1 MDFSVSFQPWPE
13 TMGRPRAGGEMG
25 LKEQWQIQGANQD
38 FLTLDLSTHTYMQMP
53 YTLPPVPTSTSVES
67 LSKLPAL
74 LTMFIK
80 WMAVHAK
87 GIRYLPS
94 LWQNCSAWHFSFSNF
109 SLFWEEKIKPKNV
122 KKRGTE
128 TKVHFTKSLHNS
140 GITMHYAGFCFTELQ
155 SNQQHEVQDNLT
167 LTQWALQLPPQPVRS
182 LWAHLALYPSNK
194 IQILLYEASNEVSA
208 WLHTAGTLITWSQ
221 MGSREYS
228 STKQYHI
235 HAAKKKGIWNDC
247 HNSAF

>member
-1 MDFSVSFQPWPE
+1 
-13 TMGRPRAGGEMG
+13 
-25 LKEQWQIQGANQD
+25 
-38 FLTLDLSTHTYMQMP
+38 
-53 YTLPPVPTSTSVES
+53 
-67 LSKLPAL
+67 
-74 LTMFIK
+74 MFIK

-167 LTQWALQLPPQPVRS
+167 ARAADCGLFSFLHSLYDPCELTWPTTLPTKSKFYSMKPHMKSQV
-182 LWAHLALYPSNK
+182 
-194 IQILLYEASNEVSA
+194 
-208 WLHTAGTLITWSQ
+208 WLHTAGTQITWSQ